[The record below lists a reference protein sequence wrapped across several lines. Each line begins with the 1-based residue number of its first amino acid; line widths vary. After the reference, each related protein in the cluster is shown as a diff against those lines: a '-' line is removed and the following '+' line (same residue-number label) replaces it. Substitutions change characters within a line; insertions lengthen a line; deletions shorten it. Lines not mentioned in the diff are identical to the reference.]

1 MKTTLRFQMTT
12 YEEDGTLSNDIDHTT
27 EMECEY
33 LPEVLYAF
41 KSFLQGA
48 GFNYVDN
55 VYVIKSDG
63 EELGEE

>member
-1 MKTTLRFQMTT
+1 MISNLELKYTTHD
-12 YEEDGTLSNDIDHTT
+12 EDGMPSGIVQHQIYT
-27 EMECEY
+27 EDY
-33 LPEVLYAF
+33 LPDVLYAF

-63 EELGEE
+63 VEVGEE